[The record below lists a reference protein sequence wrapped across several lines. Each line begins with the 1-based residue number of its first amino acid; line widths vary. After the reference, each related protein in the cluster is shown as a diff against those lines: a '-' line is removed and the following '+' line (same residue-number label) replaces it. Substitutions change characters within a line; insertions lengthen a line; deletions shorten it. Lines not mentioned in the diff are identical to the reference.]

1 MTSKIQKEIVATKNK
16 LAALEKKAAAEELQ
30 KIANLHK
37 EAGFATRADL
47 IVALQALG
55 TVSAPRGRK
64 ASKAKKAPK
73 ASKAKKAPKASKG
86 KKAAAPKAKKAVK
99 KAAPKAKKAAPKAK
113 KAAKGSTGRAK
124 RTLITAELRQGI
136 IDALKAGGKGNA
148 VAAKFGVSVPTLH
161 NIKKAAGLT
170 KARKK

>member
-1 MTSKIQKEIVATKNK
+1 MTSKTQKEIEATKNK

-37 EAGFATRADL
+37 EAGFASRADL

-55 TVSAPRGRK
+55 DAAPRGRK
-64 ASKAKKAPK
+64 PSKAKKAP
-73 ASKAKKAPKASKG
+73 A
-86 KKAAAPKAKKAVK
+86 
-99 KAAPKAKKAAPKAK
+99 AK

>member
-47 IVALQALG
+47 IVALQAMG
-55 TVSAPRGRK
+55 TGSAPRGR
-64 ASKAKKAPK
+64 K

-99 KAAPKAKKAAPKAK
+99 KAAPKAKRAAPKAK